1 MKEHRPIREVLV
13 TAGLALLLGF
23 FLAAGATLN
32 GGGYLGYGVE
42 HAAAEVWINWLAP
55 EIYLSSLVYALP
67 VFVLLWL
74 LWRAL
79 DSIAAARARK
89 LSRQSSLGPAQQRER
104 RAGSFPVVLPEMA
117 PAPSSEKRRKRSRAS
132 LPGILPV
139 KKRWFWIA
147 VILLLGCWVPF
158 WLALWPG
165 IYNYDAHYQYE
176 MLLYAELQTHH
187 PLVHTF
193 LLNGLVLLG
202 EYYLGGVNTGV
213 ELYIGLSLVVCALT
227 FAWMLYTMAE
237 EGAGKPLILCS
248 FLFLAINPALVVWLI
263 STNKDVLFTAL
274 LLLAA
279 LVLYRACRLRGEE
292 LGTGGQRLA
301 GAAPDPF
308 APAAAFATTAPSVL
322 RIGFATALVL
332 FLLVIGVLAFRT
344 SAVYSCI
351 VFLPFAALLIRKHL
365 RVRLVGVLATA
376 TAVFAVAYIVL
387 TQILFSVPAGPWQ
400 TLDALSIPRQQ
411 LARVWIQANEGEDS
425 QDWRTREAFEYIF
438 DEEDREYL
446 DLYEADDAD
455 PSRTAFRRA
464 FEQDPLGLLTLY
476 VAMGSTHPGAY
487 TDAALLTCYEA
498 WYPGAVMDGYVME
511 SYFAKPD
518 RARASYI
525 DVSAFWPA
533 EEAWILDEFGSWLK
547 EFGLGNLGMD
557 LPPVRLLCSPA
568 TYVWILLITLAR
580 TICVSN
586 RRGAL
591 VCVLLL
597 CFCLTALLSP
607 LVVMRYFLMVM
618 AATPLLLHIASS
630 SSWSLRKREDRS
642 CLDSPPGWEGFW
654 NR

>member
-1 MKEHRPIREVLV
+1 MLV

-23 FLAAGATLN
+23 FLAAGATLD

-42 HAAAEVWINWLAP
+42 HAAAEVFINWLAP
-55 EIYLSSLVYALP
+55 SIYLSSLVYALP

-79 DSIAAARARK
+79 DSIAAARAKK
-89 LSRQSSLGPAQQRER
+89 LIGQGPPDPGRE
-104 RAGSFPVVLPEMA
+104 AGSFPVALPQVR
-117 PAPSSEKRRKRSRAS
+117 PKGRPSLRRAPSGERLIGTR
-132 LPGILPV
+132 PV

-147 VILLLGCWVPF
+147 AALLLICWVPF

-176 MLLYAELQTHH
+176 MLMYAELQTHH
-187 PLVHTF
+187 PLLHTF

-227 FAWMLYTMAE
+227 FSWMLYTMAE
-237 EGAGKPLILCS
+237 EGAGKPLLICS
-248 FLFLAINPALVVWLI
+248 LLFLAANPALVVWLI

-279 LVLYRACRLRGEE
+279 LVLYRACRLRSGE
-292 LGTGGQRLA
+292 LAQAGQRPALV
-301 GAAPDPF
+301 APSPF
-308 APAAAFATTAPSVL
+308 VPAVAPAANASSAL

-332 FLLVIGVLAFRT
+332 FLLVLGVLAFRT
-344 SAVYSCI
+344 SAVYSFI
-351 VFLPFAALLIRKHL
+351 LFLPFAALLIRRHL

-376 TAVFAVAYIVL
+376 TVVFAATYIVL
-387 TQILFSVPAGPWQ
+387 TQIIFSVPAGPWQ
-400 TLDALSIPRQQ
+400 TLDALSIHRQQ
-411 LARVWIQANEGEDS
+411 LARVWVQANEGKDL
-425 QDWRTREAFEYIF
+425 QDTRTIEAFEHF
-438 DEEDREYL
+438 FNEEDREYL

-455 PSRTAFRRA
+455 PSRSAFRSA
-464 FEQDPLGLLTLY
+464 FEEDPLGLLALY
-476 VAMGSTHPGAY
+476 LAMGSTHPGAY

-518 RARASYI
+518 TARASYI

-533 EEAWILDEFGSWLK
+533 EEAWILDGFGSWLR

-568 TYVWILLITLAR
+568 TYVWILLIVLAR
-580 TICVSN
+580 TICVRN

-591 VCVLLL
+591 ICTLLL

-630 SSWSLRKREDRS
+630 ARLPARKQGSGGSGGTES
-642 CLDSPPGWEGFW
+642 GWEGFW
-654 NR
+654 GR